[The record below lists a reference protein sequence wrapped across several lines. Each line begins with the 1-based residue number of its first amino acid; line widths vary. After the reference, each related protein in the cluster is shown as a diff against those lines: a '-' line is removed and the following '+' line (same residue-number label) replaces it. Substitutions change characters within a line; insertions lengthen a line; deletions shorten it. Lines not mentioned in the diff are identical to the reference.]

1 MMWTDHGHQDFYR
14 NRQSGHE
21 RPGLAIQR
29 VAEDH
34 TPDFHVLVGGLDH
47 IGRRFG
53 QRAERLGGILVGGRC
68 RSWIDWSGSSPL
80 AD

>member
-1 MMWTDHGHQDFYR
+1 
-14 NRQSGHE
+14 
-21 RPGLAIQR
+21 

-34 TPDFHVLVGGLDH
+34 PDFHVLVGGLDH

-53 QRAERLGGILVGGRC
+53 QRARPGGILVGGRC

>member
-14 NRQSGHE
+14 NRQSGDE

-53 QRAERLGGILVGGRC
+53 QRAERPGGILVGGRC